1 MTPLNIFYTLKF
13 KTMNTYIRIQS
24 YMESVSAMEY
34 IFYSNTI
41 I

>member
-1 MTPLNIFYTLKF
+1 MTPLNTFYTLKF
-13 KTMNTYIRIQS
+13 KMMNTIRIQS